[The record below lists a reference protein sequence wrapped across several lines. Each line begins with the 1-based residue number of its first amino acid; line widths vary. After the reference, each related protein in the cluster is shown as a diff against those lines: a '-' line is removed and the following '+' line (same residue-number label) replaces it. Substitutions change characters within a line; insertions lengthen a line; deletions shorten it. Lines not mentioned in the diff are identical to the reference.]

1 MSEMHFDDEPSRWF
15 ASEPRGRIDLA
26 AVMADEADRLGRS
39 GFNATAWLAAAAGI
53 ATIIGGV
60 IAFGLAAACV
70 FAQLG

>member
-15 ASEPRGRIDLA
+15 ASEPPGRIDFA

-39 GFNATAWLAAAAGI
+39 SFNAAAWLAAIGGI

-60 IAFGLAAACV
+60 VVFGLAAACV
-70 FAQLG
+70 FARFG

>member
-15 ASEPRGRIDLA
+15 VSEPQGRIDLA
-26 AVMADEADRLGRS
+26 AAMSDEADRLGRS
-39 GFNATAWLAAAAGI
+39 RINVTAWLAAASGI

-60 IAFGLAAACV
+60 IAFGFAAACV